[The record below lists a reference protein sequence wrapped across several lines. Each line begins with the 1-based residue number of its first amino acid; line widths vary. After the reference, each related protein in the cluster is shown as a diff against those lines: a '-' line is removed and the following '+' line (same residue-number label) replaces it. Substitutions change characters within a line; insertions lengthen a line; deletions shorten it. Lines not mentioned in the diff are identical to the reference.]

1 MGGRER
7 CGQKGGQKNWLNM
20 KNNRRS
26 MLEARTFGLDSSFK
40 YEETDPRKTMSDQNY
55 LETYDPT
62 VTSRVDKVK
71 TRHSLSCHQPRV
83 PAQNDFTW
91 VIHKL

>member
-1 MGGRER
+1 
-7 CGQKGGQKNWLNM
+7 M

-55 LETYDPT
+55 LETYDLR
-62 VTSRVDKVK
+62 RVWN
-71 TRHSLSCHQPRV
+71 RAIQYGSLWPHM
-83 PAQNDFTW
+83 A
-91 VIHKL
+91 IEHL

>member
-55 LETYDPT
+55 LETYDLR
-62 VTSRVDKVK
+62 RVWN
-71 TRHSLSCHQPRV
+71 RAIQCGSLWPHIVVEHLKCGQSSP
-83 PAQNDFTW
+83 N
-91 VIHKL
+91 